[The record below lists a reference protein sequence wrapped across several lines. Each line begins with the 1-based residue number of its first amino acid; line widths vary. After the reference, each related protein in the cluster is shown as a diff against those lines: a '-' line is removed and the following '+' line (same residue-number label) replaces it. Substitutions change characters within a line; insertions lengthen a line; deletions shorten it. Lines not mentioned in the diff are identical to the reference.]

1 MTAYIIA
8 DIEVHD
14 PDRYAEYVRR
24 APAFIEKHSG
34 RYIVRGG
41 PAESI
46 EGDWRPHRLIVIEF
60 PSMENAKAFLADPDY
75 RAVAEIRWSTSTTN
89 LTVAEGYSP

>member
-8 DIEVHD
+8 DIEVHN
-14 PDRYAEYVRR
+14 PDRYADYARQT
-24 APAFIEKHSG
+24 PAFIEKHSG

-46 EGDWRPHRLIVIEF
+46 EGDWQPHRLIVIEF
-60 PSMENAKAFLADPDY
+60 PSLDHARAFLADPEY
-75 RAVAEIRWSTSTTN
+75 RAIAELRWSTATTN
-89 LTVAEGYSP
+89 LTIAEGYSP